1 MIGTIFDIQN
11 YAIYD
16 GPGIR
21 TCVYL
26 KGCPLKCY
34 WCHNPESQG
43 YQPEM
48 AYWKERCGMCST
60 CVDICPEKALRVA
73 STGIIRNQPLC
84 TACGKC
90 EADCPNKAMEKIGYT
105 CDSREII
112 EKVIIDKPFFDDSKG
127 GVTISG
133 GEPTLQQEFLLY
145 LLKGLK
151 IRDIHTAIETCGC
164 FSENLIAPLIE
175 NTDLFLFDIKHY
187 NNDKHKKGT
196 GTDNGQILK
205 NFERIIHMAGVE
217 RIIPRIP
224 LIPGFNTDPEA
235 ITGILQIL
243 ESSGYKGDVHL
254 MPHHGWAKG
263 KYQRMGRSEAYTD
276 PGTLSEQDIERIKGV
291 FTSKA
296 FTPVLHGE

>member
-1 MIGTIFDIQN
+1 MMGTIFDIQN

-34 WCHNPESQG
+34 WCHNPESQDH
-43 YQPEM
+43 QPEM
-48 AYWKERCGMCST
+48 AHWKERCGMCGT
-60 CVDICPEKALRVA
+60 CVDICPEHALHVT
-73 STGIIRNQPLC
+73 STDIIRNQTLC
-84 TACGKC
+84 KACGKC
-90 EADCPNKAMEKIGYT
+90 ETDCPNNAMEKIGYM
-105 CDSREII
+105 CDSKEII
-112 EKVIIDKPFFDDSKG
+112 EKVIIDKPFFDDSNG

-133 GEPTLQQEFLLY
+133 GEPTLQQEFLLD

-151 IRDIHTAIETCGC
+151 KRDIHTTIETCGC
-164 FSENLIAPLIE
+164 FSKNLITPLVE
-175 NTDLFLFDIKHY
+175 NTDLFLFDIKHSD
-187 NNDKHKKGT
+187 NDKHKKGT
-196 GTDNGQILK
+196 GFDNGQILK
-205 NFERIIHMAGVE
+205 NFEKIIHMAGVE

-243 ESSGYKGDVHL
+243 ESSGYTGDVHL

-263 KYQRMGRSEAYTD
+263 KYQRLGQSEVYTD
-276 PGTLSEQDIERIKGV
+276 PGTLSEQDIERIEGE
-291 FTSKA
+291 FTGKA